1 VVGESL
7 AGRRD
12 AADAVVVGE
21 AEGPAAADQ
30 AVFPSQRFR
39 MHQVLRGDVAAEDAA
54 VNARVDRPVEG
65 TAILFGKKAGAAGE
79 AKPALRRLDWSAVAA
94 DEMLLGYVVAAP
106 GIRAPAARRL
116 EWFIARLEH
125 PEPAIAEDAF
135 TECGLAPFE
144 AVRSA
149 AAAFDAAKLRQWVGE
164 PAIDQRRRGFY
175 GLALGL
181 VAATAADPAEA
192 RACVAALHAAIEAP
206 ADDFRAGVD
215 GLMAGILVAAGDS
228 SGRPGRRKYRR
239 LPGRGR
245 WTNGIFCRPCASR
258 GKVWARRSPGTAS
271 PPRRPGCWRVRSWRQ
286 TRPSILP
293 GTGTGT
299 PSIALPDS
307 GTRWAVTTRPCG
319 GRWRDFWPR
328 VHFRP
333 PGGISTASAP
343 RSPTCSTAP
352 CGRRRC
358 RGESLHYAVVSRS
371 AGAARATSPG
381 RLLRPSW
388 PPLAPCRLHFALRAA
403 LAGTGRL
410 HRTGSPSS
418 RSYRKTAW
426 QEATRST
433 SNGRLP
439 RKNGTRPYFSCSR

>member
-1 VVGESL
+1 MSGAAEVLSAVGRNVGAFAVACLLVVTQEPLSGCPFCGVVGESL

-106 GIRAPAARRL
+106 GIREPAARRL

-215 GLMAGILVAAGDS
+215 GLMAGILVAEGERGLD
-228 SGRPGRRKYRR
+228 Y
-239 LPGRGR
+239 LDGRGFF
-245 WTNGIFCRPCASR
+245 GPAGAPEMPPPARPRPLDQRHLLSALRFAWESLGETIPRHRIAVATARLLASPIVASDAAVDLAR
-258 GKVWARRSPGTAS
+258 YRYWDAVDRVAGLWDTLGGDDPAVRRSVAGFLAACPLPAARRHLDRIRAAQPDLLDRAL
-271 PPRRPGCWRVRSWRQ
+271 RSA
-286 TRPSILP
+286 
-293 GTGTGT
+293 
-299 PSIALPDS
+299 ALP
-307 GTRWAVTTRPCG
+307 R
-319 GRWRDFWPR
+319 
-328 VHFRP
+328 
-333 PGGISTASAP
+333 
-343 RSPTCSTAP
+343 
-352 CGRRRC
+352 
-358 RGESLHYAVVSRS
+358 
-371 AGAARATSPG
+371 
-381 RLLRPSW
+381 
-388 PPLAPCRLHFALRAA
+388 
-403 LAGTGRL
+403 
-410 HRTGSPSS
+410 
-418 RSYRKTAW
+418 
-426 QEATRST
+426 
-433 SNGRLP
+433 
-439 RKNGTRPYFSCSR
+439 

>member
-1 VVGESL
+1 VSVAAEVLTAVGRNFGAIAAACLLVATQEPVSGCPFCGAVGESL

-21 AEGPAAADQ
+21 AEGPAAADR
-30 AVFPSQRFR
+30 AGFPSQRFR
-39 MHQVLRGDVAAEDAA
+39 MHQVLRGDVAVEDAA

-79 AKPALRRLDWSAVAA
+79 ANPGLRLVGWSAVAA

-106 GIRAPAARRL
+106 GIREPAARRL

-181 VAATAADPAEA
+181 VAATAAEPAEA

-215 GLMAGILVAAGDS
+215 GLMAGILVAEGERGLD
-228 SGRPGRRKYRR
+228 Y
-239 LPGRGR
+239 LDGRGFF
-245 WTNGIFCRPCASR
+245 GPAGAPEMPPARPRPLDQRHLLSALRFAWESLGETIPPHRTAAATARLLASPIVAADAAVDLAR
-258 GKVWARRSPGTAS
+258 YRYWDAVDRVAGLWDTLGRDDPAVRRSVAGFLAACPLPAARRHLDRIRAAQPDLLDRAL
-271 PPRRPGCWRVRSWRQ
+271 RSA
-286 TRPSILP
+286 
-293 GTGTGT
+293 
-299 PSIALPDS
+299 ALP
-307 GTRWAVTTRPCG
+307 R
-319 GRWRDFWPR
+319 
-328 VHFRP
+328 
-333 PGGISTASAP
+333 
-343 RSPTCSTAP
+343 
-352 CGRRRC
+352 
-358 RGESLHYAVVSRS
+358 
-371 AGAARATSPG
+371 
-381 RLLRPSW
+381 
-388 PPLAPCRLHFALRAA
+388 
-403 LAGTGRL
+403 
-410 HRTGSPSS
+410 
-418 RSYRKTAW
+418 
-426 QEATRST
+426 
-433 SNGRLP
+433 
-439 RKNGTRPYFSCSR
+439 